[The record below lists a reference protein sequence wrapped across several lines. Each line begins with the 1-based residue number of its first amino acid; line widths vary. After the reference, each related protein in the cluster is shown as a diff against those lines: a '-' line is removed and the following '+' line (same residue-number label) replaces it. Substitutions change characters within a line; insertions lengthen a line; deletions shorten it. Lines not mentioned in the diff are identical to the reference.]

1 LHSFTQSTL
10 KFLNKAWFT
19 GFILFLFS
27 SIFSVN
33 ALAIEFDEAFL
44 NKIQAKYGANAKK
57 RLMGWQK
64 LIENNQDKTEKE
76 KLEIVNNHFN
86 IMRFLSDARLWRKE
100 DYWAT
105 PLEFLVAGAGDCE
118 DFSIAKYFTLLE
130 LNVPQEKLLITYVKA
145 IHFNQAHMVL
155 TYYEK
160 PTSIPVVLDNLIGE
174 IKPATKRKDLI
185 PVYSF
190 NGKGLGQAKQRGKG
204 RKLGKSSA
212 VKSWTDLE
220 TRMKEG
226 EISQFNN

>member
-1 LHSFTQSTL
+1 MSQ
-10 KFLNKAWFT
+10 KPAKK
-19 GFILFLFS
+19 
-27 SIFSVN
+27 SIFS
-33 ALAIEFDEAFL
+33 
-44 NKIQAKYGANAKK
+44 KIG
-57 RLMGWQK
+57 RSIWGV
-64 LIENNQDKTEKE
+64 IKTAVVFVTFFVGGVVGKTYLQLPPTLEKE

-204 RKLGKSSA
+204 RKLC
-212 VKSWTDLE
+212 
-220 TRMKEG
+220 
-226 EISQFNN
+226 